1 MRYKKASSFQEKLG
15 GLKSEIK
22 RKGDTVKT
30 VFYLTPESQQDAVIE
45 EFSEETL
52 KLKTVS
58 ELKTLAKEKG
68 IVGLSKM
75 KKAELVRILAQ

>member
-1 MRYKKASSFQEKLG
+1 
-15 GLKSEIK
+15 
-22 RKGDTVKT
+22 
-30 VFYLTPESQQDAVIE
+30 VIE